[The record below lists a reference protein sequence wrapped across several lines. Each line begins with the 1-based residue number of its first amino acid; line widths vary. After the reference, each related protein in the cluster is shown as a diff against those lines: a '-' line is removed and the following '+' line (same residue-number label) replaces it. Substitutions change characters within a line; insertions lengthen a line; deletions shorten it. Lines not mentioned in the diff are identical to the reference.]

1 MAPGPGDRSGGPGY
15 PYPYVISTPPG
26 CRRQGIL
33 GTAVRDYIH
42 VDDLAAAQIL
52 ALASLEQG
60 STTAAYNLGSGR
72 GYSVLE
78 VIKAAE
84 KVTGQKVPYR
94 GGPPRPGDPA
104 VLVASAEKAMAELGW
119 RPRYTELEDI
129 IATAWQWHRRR
140 PRGYSQGIIFSRMSR
155 GR

>member
-1 MAPGPGDRSGGPGY
+1 MTSALY
-15 PYPYVISTPPG
+15 HCVISTPLG
-26 CRRQGIL
+26 RHQQGIL

-42 VDDLAAAQIL
+42 VDDLAAAHVL
-52 ALASLEQG
+52 ALEALEQCG
-60 STTAAYNLGSGR
+60 PTAAYNLGSGR

-94 GGPPRPGDPA
+94 FSPRRPGDPA

-119 RPRYTELEDI
+119 RPRYTSLEEI
-129 IATAWQWHRRR
+129 IATDWMW
-140 PRGYSQGIIFSRMSR
+140 YSNNPDGFSASCSQMS
-155 GR
+155 

>member
-1 MAPGPGDRSGGPGY
+1 M
-15 PYPYVISTPPG
+15 
-26 CRRQGIL
+26 

-42 VDDLAAAQIL
+42 VEDLAAAHVF
-52 ALASLEQG
+52 ALEALEQG
-60 STTAAYNLGSGR
+60 GPTAADNLSIGR

-94 GGPPRPGDPA
+94 FGPRRPGVPA
-104 VLVASAEKAMAELGW
+104 VLVASAGKAIEEMGW
-119 RPRYTELEDI
+119 RPRYTSLEEI
-129 IATAWQWHRRR
+129 IATAWMWHRNK
-140 PRGYSQGIIFSRMSR
+140 PGGYSQVYSPE